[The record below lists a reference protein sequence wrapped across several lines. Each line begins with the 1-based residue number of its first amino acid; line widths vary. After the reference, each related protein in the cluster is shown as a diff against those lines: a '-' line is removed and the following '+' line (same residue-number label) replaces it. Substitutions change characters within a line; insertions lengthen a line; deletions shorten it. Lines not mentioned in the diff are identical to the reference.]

1 MYRNEIMRV
10 DCDNT
15 KTIGARTTVL
25 MVEFHLL
32 LSSPDPLGCLCI
44 PWTSLDQLYTKT
56 AMPTSQCDTVSVFV
70 NILIL

>member
-44 PWTSLDQLYTKT
+44 PWTSLDQ
-56 AMPTSQCDTVSVFV
+56 P
-70 NILIL
+70 